1 LTQIK
6 LSGIVTNLY
15 CKASQNHLGKDY
27 MYNKVYRSDFLL
39 LLAAFIWGTT
49 FVAQRKAMEYM
60 GPMTYNAMRFALGAV
75 TLLPVIVW
83 LRLVGSRA
91 GQANWGRPMI
101 LGASLAGL
109 ALFAGA
115 SFQQVG
121 LVYTTAGKAAF
132 ITSLYVVIVPFVGWF
147 LGQRCQISVW
157 MGAILAAAGLYLLS
171 ITESFTVGRGD
182 MLVLISAFFWA
193 VHVLLIGYLAK
204 RANPVPIACIQFF
217 TCSIL
222 SMLMAG
228 LTEQFSTGDIGQA
241 AVPILYGGV
250 LSAGVA
256 FTLQVVCQRT
266 CPPAHA
272 AIIMSLETVFAA
284 LAGWAILGERFQ
296 LRQIAGFA
304 LMLTGFLVVQLPR
317 LLSLQERP
325 LQHKI

>member
-1 LTQIK
+1 
-6 LSGIVTNLY
+6 
-15 CKASQNHLGKDY
+15 
-27 MYNKVYRSDFLL
+27 MYNRVLRGDILL
-39 LLAAFIWGTT
+39 LLGAFIWGTT
-49 FVAQRKAMEYM
+49 FVAQRKAMEYV
-60 GPMTYNAMRFALGAV
+60 GPMTYNALRFALGAA
-75 TLLPVIVW
+75 TLLPVIAW
-83 LRLVGSRA
+83 LRLRRGQRSELAGSRA
-91 GQANWGRPMI
+91 EHGNWGRPMI

-121 LVYTTAGKAAF
+121 LVYTTAGKASF
-132 ITSLYVVIVPFVGWF
+132 ITSLYVVIVPIMGWF
-147 LGQRCQISVW
+147 LGQRCQTAVW
-157 MGAILAAAGLYLLS
+157 LGAILAVAGLYLLS
-171 ITESFTVGRGD
+171 VTESFTVGRGD
-182 MLVLISAFFWA
+182 LMVLISAFFWA

-204 RANPVPIACIQFF
+204 QANPVRIACIQFF
-217 TCSIL
+217 TCSVL
-222 SMLMAG
+222 SLLMAG
-228 LTEQFSTGDIGQA
+228 LTERVSAGAIRQA

-256 FTLQVVCQRT
+256 FTLQVVSQRT

-284 LAGWAILGERFQ
+284 LSGWAILGERFQ

-325 LQHKI
+325 LQHKM

>member
-1 LTQIK
+1 
-6 LSGIVTNLY
+6 
-15 CKASQNHLGKDY
+15 
-27 MYNKVYRSDFLL
+27 MYNKVVRSDFLL

-49 FVAQRKAMEYM
+49 FVAQRKAMDYV
-60 GPMTYNAMRFALGAV
+60 GPMTYNALRFALGAV

-83 LRLVGSRA
+83 LRLVGSRTEPV
-91 GQANWGRPMI
+91 NWGWSMI

-121 LVYTTAGKAAF
+121 LVYTTAGKAGF

-147 LGQRCQISVW
+147 LGQRYQIAVW
-157 MGAILAAAGLYLLS
+157 VGAILAVAGLFLLS
-171 ITESFTVGRGD
+171 MTESFTVGRGD

-193 VHVLLIGYLAK
+193 AHVLLIGYLAK
-204 RANPVPIACIQFF
+204 QANPVRIACMQFF
-217 TCSIL
+217 TCSVL
-222 SMLMAG
+222 SLLMAG
-228 LTEQFSTGDIGQA
+228 LTERVSTGAIRQA

-256 FTLQVVCQRT
+256 FTLQVVSQRT

-296 LRQIAGFA
+296 LQQIAGFT

-325 LQHKI
+325 LRHKMGGPAPGFRREDAGVIRRKI

>member
-1 LTQIK
+1 
-6 LSGIVTNLY
+6 
-15 CKASQNHLGKDY
+15 
-27 MYNKVYRSDFLL
+27 MYHRVFRGDSLL

-49 FVAQRKAMEYM
+49 FVAQRKAMEYV
-60 GPMTYNAMRFALGAV
+60 GPMTYNALRFALGAV

-83 LRLVGSRA
+83 LRLTGNRNDP
-91 GQANWGRPMI
+91 ANWGRPMI
-101 LGASLAGL
+101 FGSAIAGL

-115 SFQQVG
+115 SFQQMG
-121 LVYTTAGKAAF
+121 LVYTTAGKAGF

-147 LGQRCQISVW
+147 LGQRCPIAVW
-157 MGAILAAAGLYLLS
+157 VGAILAVAGLYLLS
-171 ITESFTVGRGD
+171 MTESFTVGRGD
-182 MLVLISAFFWA
+182 LLVLVSAFFWA
-193 VHVLLIGYLAK
+193 VHVLLIGYLAT
-204 RANPVPIACIQFF
+204 RANPVRIACMQFF

-222 SMLMAG
+222 SLLMAG
-228 LTEQFSTGDIGQA
+228 LTERVSTGAIWQA

-296 LRQIAGFA
+296 LRQIVGFA
-304 LMLTGFLVVQLPR
+304 LMFAALLVVQL
-317 LLSLQERP
+317 
-325 LQHKI
+325 QHKMIESFRAIAFRRRI

>member
-1 LTQIK
+1 
-6 LSGIVTNLY
+6 
-15 CKASQNHLGKDY
+15 

-49 FVAQRKAMEYM
+49 FVAQRKAMEYV
-60 GPMTYNAMRFALGAV
+60 GPMTYNALRFALGAV

-83 LRLVGSRA
+83 LRIVGGRA
-91 GQANWGRPMI
+91 EQANWGRPMI

-121 LVYTTAGKAAF
+121 LVYTTAGKASF
-132 ITSLYVVIVPFVGWF
+132 ITSLYVVIVPIMGWF
-147 LGQRCQISVW
+147 LGQRCQTAVW
-157 MGAILAAAGLYLLS
+157 LGAILAVAGLYLLS
-171 ITESFTVGRGD
+171 MTESFTVGRGD
-182 MLVLISAFFWA
+182 LMVLVSAFFWA

-204 RANPVPIACIQFF
+204 QANPVRIACIQFF
-217 TCSIL
+217 TCSVL
-222 SMLMAG
+222 SLLMAG
-228 LTEQFSTGDIGQA
+228 LTERVSAGAIRQT

-256 FTLQVVCQRT
+256 FTLQVVSQRT

-284 LAGWAILGERFQ
+284 LSGWAILGERFQ
-296 LRQIAGFA
+296 LRQIVGFA

-325 LQHKI
+325 LRHKI

>member
-1 LTQIK
+1 
-6 LSGIVTNLY
+6 
-15 CKASQNHLGKDY
+15 
-27 MYNKVYRSDFLL
+27 MYNKVLRSDFLL

-49 FVAQRKAMEYM
+49 FVAQRKAMEYV
-60 GPMTYNAMRFALGAV
+60 GPMTYNTIRFALGAV

-83 LRLVGSRA
+83 LRVARPSWPCSRA
-91 GQANWGRPMI
+91 GSPCHEPVNWGWSMI

-121 LVYTTAGKAAF
+121 LVYTTAGKAGF
-132 ITSLYVVIVPFVGWF
+132 ITSLYVVIVPIMGWF
-147 LGQRCQISVW
+147 LGQRYQITVW
-157 MGAILAAAGLYLLS
+157 VGAILAVAGLFLLS
-171 ITESFTVGRGD
+171 VTESFTVGRGD

-193 VHVLLIGYLAK
+193 AHVLLIGYLAK
-204 RANPVPIACIQFF
+204 QANPVRIACIQFF
-217 TCSIL
+217 ACSIL
-222 SMLMAG
+222 SLLMAG
-228 LTEQFSTGDIGQA
+228 LTERVSTGAIRQA

-256 FTLQVVCQRT
+256 FTLQVVSQRT

-317 LLSLQERP
+317 VLSPSLARARQEKPGQRD
-325 LQHKI
+325 IIDD